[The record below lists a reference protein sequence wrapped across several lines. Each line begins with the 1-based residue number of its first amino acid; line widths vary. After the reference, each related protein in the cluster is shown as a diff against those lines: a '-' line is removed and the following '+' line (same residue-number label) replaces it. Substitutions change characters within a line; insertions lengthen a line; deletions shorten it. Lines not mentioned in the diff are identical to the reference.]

1 MPEPANGLRLEVAR
15 EPDADAAELER
26 ATSPLREELLALDL
40 ERVGRPTEPS
50 PPGSRGLDVAALG
63 TLIVGAGRGAIGPV
77 LTAVQSWIA
86 RRSSRSVTITID
98 GDSLE
103 LTNASRED
111 QRRVVASFLAWHS
124 P

>member
-1 MPEPANGLRLEVAR
+1 MPELVIALWLEVALA
-15 EPDADAAELER
+15 PDADAAELEH
-26 ATSPLREELLALDL
+26 ATSQLREELLELDL
-40 ERVGRPTEPS
+40 ERVDRPTEPA

-77 LTAVQSWIA
+77 LTAVQSWVA
-86 RRSSRSVTITID
+86 RRSSRRVKITID

-103 LTNASRED
+103 QTNASRED
-111 QRRVVASFLAWHS
+111 QRRLLESVLARQS

>member
-1 MPEPANGLRLEVAR
+1 MPEPAIGLRLEVAL
-15 EPDADAAELER
+15 EPDADAAELEH
-26 ATSPLREELLALDL
+26 ATSQLREELLELDL
-40 ERVGRPTEPS
+40 ERVDRPTEPA
-50 PPGSRGLDVAALG
+50 PPGSRGLDIAALG

-77 LTAVQSWIA
+77 LTAVQSWVA
-86 RRSSRSVTITID
+86 RRSSRSVRITID

-111 QRRVVASFLAWHS
+111 QRRLVESFLARHS